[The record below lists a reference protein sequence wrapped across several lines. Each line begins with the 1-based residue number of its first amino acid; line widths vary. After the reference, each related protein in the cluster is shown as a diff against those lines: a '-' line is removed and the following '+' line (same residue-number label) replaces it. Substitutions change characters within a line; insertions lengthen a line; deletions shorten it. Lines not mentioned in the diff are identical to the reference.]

1 MNTNISPKIPYP
13 RFQIRRSILNHLS
26 RALLR
31 LFSKLRVSGLEN
43 IPKEGPVILAGN
55 HVSTLEPMLMAT
67 FPKRLVELLGA
78 GDIPFEGFVDNLVNF
93 YGFIAVNRGNI
104 DREAM
109 NQALAV
115 LKQGGVL
122 GIYPEGGTWK
132 PGQMKAQVGVAW
144 LSSKGQAVVVPI
156 GFSGFKDSFSKLM
169 NFKRPRLEMKVGQP
183 IPALAIH
190 ESDKP
195 IKEIYQDYADMVLE
209 RIRALVDPKEF
220 LEVPERSEYSLQVL
234 TGKEGETFQE
244 VDLTGSDALAEF
256 FFSPVLLN
264 SFISNLKK
272 PIESLYP
279 NEQERSNQFF
289 SDALQSVIEVLK
301 DNPGFFTYRM
311 GIERGHKIE
320 KAIQAL
326 IEILDHAEGADQ
338 SVILK
343 ARALFRYP
351 DGRVEEKAHDYDIY
365 PG

>member
-1 MNTNISPKIPYP
+1 MNTNPSPKIPYP
-13 RFQIRRSILNHLS
+13 RFQIRRTILNLLS

-31 LFSKLRVSGLEN
+31 LFSKLSVSGLEN
-43 IPKEGPVILAGN
+43 IPKKGPVILAGN

-67 FPKRLVELLGA
+67 FPRRFVELLGA
-78 GDIPFEGFVDNLVNF
+78 GDIPFEGFVDNLVRF
-93 YGFIAVNRGNI
+93 YGFIPVNRGNI
-104 DREAM
+104 DRDAM

-115 LKQGGVL
+115 LKQDGLL

-132 PGQMKAQVGVAW
+132 PGQMNAQVGVAW

-169 NFKRPRLEMKVGQP
+169 SFKRPKLEMRVGQP
-183 IPALAIH
+183 IPALDIH

-234 TGKEGETFQE
+234 TGKDGETFQE
-244 VDLTGSDALAEF
+244 VALTGSDALAEF

-272 PIESLYP
+272 T
-279 NEQERSNQFF
+279 N
-289 SDALQSVIEVLK
+289 
-301 DNPGFFTYRM
+301 
-311 GIERGHKIE
+311 
-320 KAIQAL
+320 
-326 IEILDHAEGADQ
+326 
-338 SVILK
+338 
-343 ARALFRYP
+343 
-351 DGRVEEKAHDYDIY
+351 
-365 PG
+365 